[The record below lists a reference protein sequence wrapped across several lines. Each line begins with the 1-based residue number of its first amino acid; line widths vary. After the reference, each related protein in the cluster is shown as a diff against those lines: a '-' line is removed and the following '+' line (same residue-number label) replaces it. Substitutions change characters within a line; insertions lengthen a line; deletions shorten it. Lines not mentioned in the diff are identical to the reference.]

1 MMFLNIERHCV
12 NLCITPKLCTQLPQ
26 KCAPRPKDVYQMC
39 ALLHSVHEAIRQ
51 WMDPGI
57 VNKFMWALLRTRWT
71 RGFKVFI
78 SDPPLLDEDWSL
90 KGFAVISYEFLI
102 YSPSHDL
109 VNFPLQGLSTIQVRQ
124 QHSIIT
130 NRTYAAVIHCCIL
143 SFAIL

>member
-1 MMFLNIERHCV
+1 MVFLNIECHSV
-12 NLCITPKLCTQLPQ
+12 NLWITPKWCTQLPQ
-26 KCAPRPKDVYQMC
+26 KYAPRPKDVYQMC
-39 ALLHSVHEAIRQ
+39 ALLLSVHEAIRRC
-51 WMDPGI
+51 MDPGM
-57 VNKFMWALLRTRWT
+57 VDKFMWALHRTRWT

-78 SDPPLLDEDWSL
+78 SDPPLLDDDWSL

-109 VNFPLQGLSTIQVRQ
+109 VNFSLQGLSIIQVRQ